1 MRRFP
6 IRSLAALLG
15 LVAAIPA
22 APSYTWKNVV
32 IGGGGFVD
40 GIVFHPS
47 IRGLMYAR
55 TDMGGAY
62 RWHAPSS
69 SWNPITDHI
78 GSVSDD
84 MGILSVALDPNDG
97 SKVYLLTGK
106 YSNAWSSEYG
116 KVMVSSDTGNT
127 FQSTTLHLK
136 NGGNLDGRGCGE
148 RLAVDPNKSGLLF
161 LAGSAWDSSVD
172 GVAKGTFKGALWK
185 STDGGATFDSVK
197 TGPVGN
203 GTFVLFDPSTGTKG
217 SATSTIY
224 VGMDK
229 SDNGA
234 AALWRSKDGGATW
247 AKVPGAPA
255 ALIPCSGSLDG
266 ETAYFSFN
274 NGLGPN
280 GITSGK
286 LMKLNTRTDAWTDI
300 SPVASSAFGYGT
312 PSVDRQNRGHLV
324 VGSVDR
330 WTGGDDVWLSRDG
343 GATWTS
349 RLLSGELDLSF
360 APWKSTRKP
369 HWLASV
375 QMDPFDSTVALFGT
389 GYGVFRTTNLRAAKP
404 VWAVADSNLEECVS
418 KQLVAPPVGVPLVT
432 SVGDQGGWRHAS
444 LDQAPAHVH
453 LPDVG
458 TTLSI
463 DVAWGNPAVFVR
475 AHNALNTAKT
485 SGGISVDSAKTWT
498 SFATQPAGITTPTEA
513 NGWAGKGGGNRAIGL
528 NASGSAIVWTA
539 PGTAGAY
546 VSRDRGATW
555 KLSGGDA
562 PGTYGATPTGDKVD
576 PARMYVMDLAN
587 GVLLVSQDTGATFTV
602 GAQILKLDDWESENA
617 QIWTVPG
624 YKGHVF
630 VAADHAWGGGGLYF
644 STSGGSTVRKVS
656 GLTGVTRVTTG
667 RAAEG
672 RTYPT
677 VYVVGKVGGVQGF
690 YRSEDSLK
698 TWSRINDVEHQFGT
712 IHQIVG
718 DPRVFGRIYLG
729 TEGRGVVY
737 GDDLAASSGVVG
749 RRQGLSGSLVR
760 TGSVLRSATDGIE
773 LRDPSGKRV
782 RSTTSRELDLSGL
795 PRGLYVARSAGI
807 SMKFGVF
814 E

>member
-1 MRRFP
+1 MIRTLT
-6 IRSLAALLG
+6 RSLAAAVS
-15 LVAAIPA
+15 LVAAIQA

-40 GIVFHPS
+40 GIVFHPN

-84 MGILSVALDPNDG
+84 MGILSIALDPQDG

-127 FQSTTLHLK
+127 FKSTVLHLK

-172 GVAKGTFKGALWK
+172 GVTKGTFKGAIWK

-217 SATSTIY
+217 NATSTIY

-247 AKVPGAPA
+247 SKVPGAPA
-255 ALIPCSGSLDG
+255 GLIPCSGGLEG
-266 ETAYFSFN
+266 QNAYFSFN

-280 GITSGK
+280 GITKGK
-286 LMKLNTRTDAWTDI
+286 LMKLNTSTDAWTDV
-300 SPVASSAFGYGT
+300 SPVANAAFGFGT
-312 PSVDRQNRGHLV
+312 PSIDRLNRGHLL
-324 VGSVDR
+324 VGSVDK

-349 RLLSGELDLSF
+349 RLLAGALDLSF
-360 APWKSTRKP
+360 APWKSTRTP

-418 KQLVAPPVGVPLVT
+418 KQLVSPPAGVPLVT
-432 SVGDQGGWRHAS
+432 SVGDQGGWRHES
-444 LDQAPAHVH
+444 IEKAPAHVH

-458 TTLSI
+458 STLSI

-475 AHNALNTAKT
+475 AHNALNDAGT
-485 SGGISVDSAKTWT
+485 SGGISVDSAKTWKD
-498 SFATQPAGITTPTEA
+498 FATQPAGITTPTET
-513 NGWAGKGGGNRAIGL
+513 NGWAGKGGGNRAIAL
-528 NASGSAIVWTA
+528 NATGSAIVWTA

-546 VSRDRGATW
+546 VSKDRGVTW
-555 KLSGGDA
+555 KLAGGDA
-562 PGTYGATPTGDKVD
+562 PGTYGATPVGDKAD
-576 PARMYVMDLAN
+576 PARLYVMDLAS
-587 GVLLVSQDTGATFTV
+587 GQILVSTDTGATFAM
-602 GAQILKLDDWESENA
+602 GATILKLDDWEAENA

-624 YKGHVF
+624 YKGHVM
-630 VAADHAWGGGGLYF
+630 VAADHAWGGGGLYL
-644 STSGGSTVRKVS
+644 STSGGTSARKVTS
-656 GLTGVTRVTTG
+656 VASATRVTTG
-667 RAAEG
+667 KAAPG

-677 VYVVGKVGGVQGF
+677 VYIVGKVGGVSGF
-690 YRSEDSLK
+690 FRSEDSLK
-698 TWSRINDVEHQFGT
+698 TWTRINDDEHQFGT

-718 DPRVFGRIYLG
+718 DPRVFGRLYLG

-737 GDDLAASSGVVG
+737 GDDLSASSGIVRG
-749 RRQGLSGSLVR
+749 RVASSETLSR
-760 TGSVLRSATDGIE
+760 TANLLRSTTDGIE
-773 LRDPSGKRV
+773 LRDPSGALV
-782 RSTTSRELDLSGL
+782 RSTASRELDLRGL
-795 PRGLYVARSAGI
+795 PRGLYIARSAGVTLKLGL
-807 SMKFGVF
+807 SD
-814 E
+814 